1 MSATPTPNQP
11 NAFDQALEDDAE
23 ALQHAA
29 DELLSDEEVQA
40 ALNDENRD
48 DVW

>member
-1 MSATPTPNQP
+1 MTATPNQP
-11 NAFDQALEDDAE
+11 NAFDQAIEDDAV

-29 DELLSDEEVQA
+29 DELLSDEDVQA

-48 DVW
+48 DAW